1 MADKKM
7 DKKNVQSGA
16 LDRAETDTEKHVN
29 ASDYLAE
36 SDPLA
41 ELTDLLKRTQAN
53 FENYRKQTERRVEE
67 IKLMAARDVLQQ
79 LLPVVD
85 GFELAFKDT
94 KNKEEFVKGM
104 EMLQEQLHTLLE
116 KNALTPIVS
125 VGMKFDP
132 YQHEALMR
140 VESEQPE
147 GMIIEEFQRGYM
159 LHGQV
164 IRHALVKISAGKSA
178 VASSTDVNTK
188 QDNTEN
194 HTTKN
199 KTTI

>member
-1 MADKKM
+1 M